1 MVHIWYFLLVTEAK
15 NELIICR
22 MTECSASVAGGKE
35 ILLFCEKVTKD
46 DIEVRFYQDI
56 DGQVVWEGFG
66 EFQPSDVHKQYGICF
81 RTPVSKFY
89 QSFILKVIRSKQ
101 RFFLHFGTI
110 LYTILFFSATLISKR
125 K

>member
-1 MVHIWYFLLVTEAK
+1 MHIFFLTEAK

-81 RTPVSKFY
+81 RSNCF
-89 QSFILKVIRSKQ
+89 
-101 RFFLHFGTI
+101 
-110 LYTILFFSATLISKR
+110 
-125 K
+125 